1 MSFHDVIGQAE
12 AKKLLERS
20 LRKERIASAYL
31 FYGPEGIGKTITAL
45 NFARALNCK
54 NHEIDSCSSLED
66 SERCS
71 SCKKID
77 SSSHPDIM
85 VVFPAPKKA
94 REGRGRNDLL
104 KEGKTHEYQKTE
116 IITIGD
122 IRTIEESLLMKPFEA
137 KKRVVIIVDAETMRA
152 ETQNALLKVLEEP
165 PRDTT
170 IILTSSEPERLFSTI
185 RSRCQQIQFK
195 RLSEQEMFDYLKSN
209 YNLADEEIRLICM
222 LSRGSIKRVNELVGK
237 EKREERESFKSLVTN
252 KDYEKLLEISNK
264 EALDH
269 FIQFLVLLLRDIY
282 VVEEKGKLLNLDS
295 ESYIRS
301 VRKKYSNEELQEI
314 IELLGDSIINIKRNV
329 NPQLIANVVYD
340 KLKEG

>member
-104 KEGKTHEYQKTE
+104 KEGKT
-116 IITIGD
+116 
-122 IRTIEESLLMKPFEA
+122 LP
-137 KKRVVIIVDAETMRA
+137 
-152 ETQNALLKVLEEP
+152 
-165 PRDTT
+165 
-170 IILTSSEPERLFSTI
+170 
-185 RSRCQQIQFK
+185 
-195 RLSEQEMFDYLKSN
+195 
-209 YNLADEEIRLICM
+209 AD
-222 LSRGSIKRVNELVGK
+222 
-237 EKREERESFKSLVTN
+237 
-252 KDYEKLLEISNK
+252 
-264 EALDH
+264 
-269 FIQFLVLLLRDIY
+269 
-282 VVEEKGKLLNLDS
+282 
-295 ESYIRS
+295 
-301 VRKKYSNEELQEI
+301 
-314 IELLGDSIINIKRNV
+314 
-329 NPQLIANVVYD
+329 
-340 KLKEG
+340 